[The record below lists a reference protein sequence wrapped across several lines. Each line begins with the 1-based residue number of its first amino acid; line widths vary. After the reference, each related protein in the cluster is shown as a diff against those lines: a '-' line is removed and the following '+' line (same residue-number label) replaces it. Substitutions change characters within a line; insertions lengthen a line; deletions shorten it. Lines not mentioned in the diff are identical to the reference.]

1 MLNRKFKK
9 VVGSAILG
17 SVVLSSTVGFAE
29 ALAVDGVL
37 STQAIE
43 EGSEDIY
50 IDEALDPVMSQLIS
64 EIKDLS
70 QKKKA
75 EIMLRSI
82 ENMNSKIYD
91 KHEEMEKIM
100 YNEDVQFRQLL
111 DSLGVSEG
119 ITQDKKDE
127 LSNLFNQA
135 LKAEESG
142 DYDKSGEIWDRIY
155 TEYTDSD
162 KQKDYEFEELIQNL
176 GLGKAITDEQR
187 SELRK
192 LFDEII
198 LAEKAENYEKADE
211 IWNQIYENYQDY
223 ENYEW
228 DDDWQYRYLSESDK
242 ATVKKIS
249 AEIDSIYEEISKLYE
264 DLYSVID
271 IEEYQFRSYLD
282 YTGLVDTITEEQ
294 KADIRSLLK
303 ELNSAYENEDFEKAQ
318 QIEDKLSAF
327 YESESYEI
335 EAR

>member
-43 EGSEDIY
+43 EGSTDIY
-50 IDEALDPVMSQLIS
+50 IDEVLDPVMSQLIS

-192 LFDEII
+192 LFDEIT

-228 DDDWQYRYLSESDK
+228 NDDWQYRYLNESDK
-242 ATVKKIS
+242 AKVKKIS

-282 YTGLVDTITEEQ
+282 YTGLADTITEEQ

-318 QIEDKLSAF
+318 QIEDKLSTF